1 MARVHKHVEP
11 HSRVLTSS
19 FRPDLMNCVITFL
32 FILLFVF
39 LSLNRQNPPAAVQ
52 ANASPDVFSSGRAM
66 GNLKVIS
73 RTPHPIGS
81 VEQSEVRD
89 YIMKELSVFAL
100 DSEVQQTTAV
110 NQEWEGTVRAGTVHN
125 ILARLKGTDNTKAVM
140 VVGHYDS
147 MPASYGAS
155 DDGAAVVAMLEVLR
169 ALRAGKPLKNDVIF
183 LFTDGEEV
191 GLLGAHAFVAE
202 HPWAKDVGVVLNFE
216 ARGNHGP
223 SIMFE
228 TSENNGFLI
237 KGFAEAT
244 PHPIGHSLGYEIY
257 KLLPNDTDLTVF
269 KKAGFAGLNFAYING
284 LPHYHTLLDSLANID
299 ERSLQHHGS
308 NMMALTRYF
317 SNLNL
322 RDVRAGNAVYFDIL
336 GNALIRYSNAW
347 IIPLTALVTLLFIG
361 VVIVGLRRKRLQLSG
376 IALGFLAL
384 LLTMIVC
391 YGVITLIWRLISNW
405 QNVSGSKPMGETYF
419 SGLYLLSFIALVVA
433 LVSALY
439 GWFGKKLS
447 MENLTVGAL
456 LWWLLLMLLTSF
468 YLPGASYLFTWP
480 LLFSLL
486 ALGAWLISAEQ
497 KFTPKFLALFLICSV
512 PGIILLSPV
521 IQQTFIALTLTFIG
535 WVVVFVV
542 LAIGL
547 LIPHLN
553 IMTRPSRWL
562 LPGASA
568 LASVAFLV
576 AIGLAPGADANHPKL
591 DSLFYGLNADTGK
604 AVWGSIDK
612 SPDEWTSK
620 FLSGDV
626 KAKGLNEFFSPAATA
641 QFLQTEAPV
650 APLAAPEIALLDD
663 KTSDN
668 VRTLRM
674 QITSPRR
681 ATVLSLYVDSPAEM
695 LGAMLN
701 GKQIDKGNAPAT
713 MNRRKQW
720 SLRYYAVP
728 AGGIELTME
737 MRLAEPLRL
746 RVVDQ
751 SYGLPEIEGKP
762 FEARPDNII
771 PATMLYNNTTMVSK
785 TFTF

>member
-1 MARVHKHVEP
+1 MARVHRHVEP
-11 HSRVLTSS
+11 HSRMLTAS
-19 FRPDLMNCVITFL
+19 FRSDLINCVITFL
-32 FILLFVF
+32 FILFFVF
-39 LSLNRQNPPAAVQ
+39 LSINRQNPPAAVQ
-52 ANASPDVFSSGRAM
+52 ANASPDMFSSGRAM

-110 NQEWEGTVRAGTVHN
+110 NQDAEGTVRAGTVHN
-125 ILARLKGTDNTKAVM
+125 ILARLKGADNTKAVM

-147 MPASYGAS
+147 MPAAYGAS
-155 DDGAAVVAMLEVLR
+155 DDGAAVVAMLESLR
-169 ALRAGKPLKNDVIF
+169 ALRVGKPLKNDVIF

-202 HPWAKDVGVVLNFE
+202 HAWAQDVGVVLNFE

-308 NMMALTRYF
+308 NMLSLTRYF
-317 SNLNL
+317 GNQDL
-322 RDVRAGNAVYFDIL
+322 RNVRAGNAVYFGFF
-336 GNALIRYSNAW
+336 GNALIHYSNAW

-361 VVIVGLRRKRLQLSG
+361 EVIIGLRKKRLKLSG

-391 YGVITLIWRLISNW
+391 YGVVTLIWNLISRW
-405 QNVSGSKPMGETYF
+405 QNVPGIKPMGETYY
-419 SGLYLLSFIALVVA
+419 SGLYLMSFVALVVA

-447 MENLTVGAL
+447 VENLTVGAL
-456 LWWLLLMLLTSF
+456 LWWLLMMLLTSF

-480 LLFSLL
+480 LLFSLV
-486 ALGAWLISAEQ
+486 ALGVWLISAEQ
-497 KFTPKFLALFLICSV
+497 KFPPKFLALFLICSV

-521 IQQTFIALTLTFIG
+521 LQQTFIALTLTFIG
-535 WVVVFVV
+535 WVVVLVV

-553 IMTRPSRWL
+553 IMTRPSKWL
-562 LPGASA
+562 LPGTSV
-568 LASVAFLV
+568 LVSVAFLV
-576 AIGLAPGADANHPKL
+576 VIGLSPGADANHPKL

-604 AVWGSIDK
+604 AVWASIDK
-612 SPDEWTSK
+612 SSDEWTSK

-674 QITSPRR
+674 QITSPRH
-681 ATVLSLYVDSPAEM
+681 AAVLSLYVDSPAEM

-728 AGGIELTME
+728 AEGIELTME
-737 MRLAEPLRL
+737 MRLTEPLRL

-751 SYGLPEIEGKP
+751 SYGLPEIEGQP
-762 FEARPDNII
+762 FGARPDNII